1 MAKAIFKNEEQFKK
15 ANEIA
20 KGTLK
25 YSKLKGNTSIV
36 SAKKL
41 RKKRKKKK

>member
-1 MAKAIFKNEEQFKK
+1 MAKAKFKNEKQFKK
-15 ANEIA
+15 AKVKV

-36 SAKKL
+36 SVKKL
-41 RKKRKKKK
+41 CKKRKK